1 MTLSTQ
7 LKSALTRL
15 IGFSSPMPHTSTL
28 TASRGVEV
36 EIDFM
41 IVESLSC
48 SVSELRISVPDF
60 VDAEFDV
67 LRKWAE
73 ALCGKV
79 TYLLENIGPLEF
91 SPDSG
96 QVLIR
101 SNPPD
106 QQTSAT
112 KFYEVILQSHSSGN
126 FSLRRFESVKGR
138 PGRKPVDITSTHE
151 LLHKLVNDLVD
162 SIPKA
167 N

>member
-1 MTLSTQ
+1 MTLTTQ
-7 LKSALTRL
+7 LTSALTRL
-15 IGFSSPMPHTSTL
+15 IGYSSPTPHITTL
-28 TASRGVEV
+28 SAPNRVGV

-41 IVESLSC
+41 AVDSLSC
-48 SVSELRISVPDF
+48 SARELRVSVPAL

-73 ALCGKV
+73 ALCKRV

-106 QQTSAT
+106 KQAAAT
-112 KFYEVILQSHSSGN
+112 KFYEIILQSHSQGN
-126 FSLRRFESVKGR
+126 FSLRRFCSEAGQ
-138 PGRKPVDITSTHE
+138 PGREPVDIHATHE
-151 LLHKLVNDLVD
+151 VLHKLVNDLVAT
-162 SIPKA
+162 IPG
-167 N
+167 